1 MIKHI
6 VIFKAKE
13 NAPLQEIKEKIENLK
28 NVIPQIKHIEVGID
42 IKFDPTSSDFSV
54 LTEVENIEDL
64 KIYATHPKH
73 LDVISFLKP
82 YVIERKVV
90 DYEY

>member
-42 IKFDPTSSDFSV
+42 IKLDPTSSDFSV